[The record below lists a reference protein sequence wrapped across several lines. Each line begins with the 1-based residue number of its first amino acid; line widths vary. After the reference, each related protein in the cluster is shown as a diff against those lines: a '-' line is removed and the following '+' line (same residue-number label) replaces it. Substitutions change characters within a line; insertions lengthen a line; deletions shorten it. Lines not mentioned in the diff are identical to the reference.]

1 MPEADVATLGTRP
14 TWVPWALLCLGVLA
28 ASLSAVFIKYAD
40 TAEPFAI
47 SFWRCALGAAALA
60 PFMRQRPKDM
70 DRTAVRLSVL
80 AGFFLAVHFATWITS
95 LELTTVAASVLLVT
109 TGPIWVATASVLIF
123 KERFGGIVWFGIA
136 ATLVGAALI
145 SGGDLSGSSLDGNIL
160 ALIGGA
166 VVGFY
171 VLVGQVARR
180 QLGIIEYSVI
190 TYTVA
195 AVLLLITCVV
205 ADAPLWGYDGQTW
218 AAIAAI
224 VIGPQLLGHTVI
236 NLVLT
241 DIDATTVTV
250 TIMAE
255 PIIATIFAYFL
266 FDEIPHAL
274 VYPGGLAVL
283 VGIYLV
289 TTNRKDPESLEVLT

>member
-1 MPEADVATLGTRP
+1 MPEADVATLGARP
-14 TWVPWALLCLGVLA
+14 SWVPWALLSVGVLA
-28 ASLSAVFIKYAD
+28 ASVSAIFIKYAD
-40 TAEPFAI
+40 TAEPLAI
-47 SFWRCALGAAALA
+47 SFWRCSLGAAALA
-60 PFMRQRPKDM
+60 PFMRQNPKEL
-70 DRTAVRLSVL
+70 DRHSVKLSIL
-80 AGFFLAVHFATWITS
+80 AGFFLAIHFATWITS

-109 TGPIWVATASVLIF
+109 TGPIWVATAAVLIL
-123 KERFGGIVWFGIA
+123 KERLGAIVWIGIV

-166 VVGFY
+166 VVGWY
-171 VLVGQVARR
+171 VLAGQVARR
-180 QLGIIEYSVI
+180 KLGIIEYSVL

-195 AVLLLITCVV
+195 AVLLLVTCIV

-218 AAIAAI
+218 LAIAAL

-255 PIIATIFAYFL
+255 PIIATILAYFL
-266 FDEIPHAL
+266 FDEIPHVL

-289 TTNRKDPESLEVLT
+289 TTNRKDPESLETLT